1 MKLTIMINIIS
12 TILILIIF
20 INGVAREFKGF
31 PGGSVVKNPPANTG
45 RAGLI
50 PGLGRSP
57 GEGNGNPLQCS
68 CLGNPMGR
76 GAWTT
81 TVHGLQSVGHDCATK
96 RI

>member
-1 MKLTIMINIIS
+1 MKLTIMINMIS
-12 TILILIIF
+12 TILILTIF
-20 INGVAREFKGF
+20 INGVAGEFKGF

-45 RAGLI
+45 KAGLI
-50 PGLGRSP
+50 PGLGRST

-81 TVHGLQSVGHDCATK
+81 TVHGVAKCWT
-96 RI
+96 

>member
-1 MKLTIMINIIS
+1 MS
-12 TILILIIF
+12 
-20 INGVAREFKGF
+20 VFKDIPTEAPGF
-31 PGGSVVKNPPANTG
+31 PNGSVLKESTCNAG
-45 RAGLI
+45 DAGEAGLI